1 MASQDWFEKDF
12 YKVLGVEKDVSEAEL
27 KKTFRKLARK
37 YHPDSNPGD
46 SAAEARFKEVSEAYE
61 VLSDA
66 DKRREYDQIR
76 AMGAGARFQAG
87 PGGPGAANFEDLF
100 GGLFG
105 QGGQPGGYSY
115 RTSGPQGASYEDL
128 FGGLFGGGA
137 QSGFGAQPGGFGGPR
152 RGADQRAQTTL
163 NFMTAIR
170 GDTIYLQAGDGRVI
184 TVRIPA
190 GVKDGQKIRLRGKGA
205 PSPSGGEPGDL
216 ILEVTVRPHPVFHR
230 DGDNIRVEVPITFAE
245 AVKGATIEVPTIDG
259 GTVRVKVPPHS
270 QSGKTLR
277 VRGRG
282 VETKKSKGDLLVE
295 LAVTV
300 PNRLTREQEQAL
312 DAFIAAS
319 PAESPRDDLMREARQ
334 S

>member
-12 YKVLGVEKDVSEAEL
+12 YQVLGVEKDVSEAEL
-27 KKTFRKLARK
+27 KKKFRKLARQ

-46 SAAEARFKEVSEAYE
+46 KAAESRFKEISEAYE

-87 PGGPGAANFEDLF
+87 PGGAGSANFEDLF

-105 QGGQPGGYSY
+105 QGAQPGGFSY
-115 RTSGPQGASYEDL
+115 RTSGGQGASYEDL

-137 QSGFGAQPGGFGGPR
+137 QPGGFGAGGYGGPR

-170 GDTIYLQAGDGRVI
+170 GDTIDLQAGDGRVI

-205 PSPSGGEPGDL
+205 PSPTGGEPGDL
-216 ILEVTVRPHPVFHR
+216 ILEVTVRPHPVFGR
-230 DGDNIRVEVPITFAE
+230 DGDDLRVELPITFPEAVRGATVEVPT
-245 AVKGATIEVPTIDG
+245 VDG

-270 QSGKTLR
+270 QSGKVLR
-277 VRGRG
+277 VKGRG
-282 VETKKSKGDLLVE
+282 VETKTGKGDLLVE
-295 LAVTV
+295 LQVQV
-300 PNRLTREQEQAL
+300 PNRLTREQEEAL

-319 PAESPRDDLMREARQ
+319 PADNPRDDLLREAR